1 MNAIHYS
8 AIYIYFYCIQYIS
21 ETIMLM
27 VGPCLRLPQCNLDY
41 VVASHQ
47 LCRIPIFISSV
58 QPQYQY
64 IVHTE
69 QFSFATYID
78 HL

>member
-1 MNAIHYS
+1 MLFIILQSIVYQWND
-8 AIYIYFYCIQYIS
+8 YIDGGS
-21 ETIMLM
+21 
-27 VGPCLRLPQCNLDY
+27 LRLPQCNLDY

-47 LCRIPIFISSV
+47 LCRIPIFILNV